1 MCQTINIKDL
11 KRKKASFAFNSIEHI
26 QSIGDKE
33 FKRQFKSHLGNI
45 PMYIY
50 TNGLIATI
58 AFILKKM
65 GTECERE
72 KGKDKQSYYEIGK
85 ILRDYFNKNFIEYG
99 DRFKEKLLEDIM
111 KELIKCD
118 SKSYRRITLDILSI
132 LEWLVRFSD
141 AMLEGEGDSNE
152 PK

>member
-1 MCQTINIKDL
+1 MYQTINIKDL

-26 QSIGDKE
+26 QSIGDKD
-33 FKRQFKSHLGNI
+33 FKSQFKSHLGNI

-50 TNGLIATI
+50 SNGLIATI
-58 AFILKKM
+58 AFILKKR
-65 GTECERE
+65 GGESKKSEGAYKE
-72 KGKDKQSYYEIGK
+72 SYYEISE
-85 ILRDYFNKNFIEYG
+85 ILRNYFNEDFVQYNDK
-99 DRFKEKLLEDIM
+99 FKEKSLEDIM

-141 AMLEGEGDSNE
+141 AILEGESHV
-152 PK
+152 

>member
-1 MCQTINIKDL
+1 MYQTINIKDL
-11 KRKKASFAFNSIEHI
+11 KRKKASFAFNAIEYI
-26 QSIGDKE
+26 QSSGDKK
-33 FKRQFKSHLGNI
+33 FKGYIRNI

-65 GTECERE
+65 GTEYERE
-72 KGKDKQSYYEIGK
+72 KGTDKQSYYEIGE
-85 ILRDYFNKNFIEYG
+85 ILRDYFNKDFIEY
-99 DRFKEKLLEDIM
+99 DDKFKEKSLEDIM

-141 AMLEGEGDSNE
+141 AMLEGEGESSE
-152 PK
+152 PI